1 MSVDLKISKASNVV
15 CMSHCPKSLESVCG
29 IMYRTN

>member
-15 CMSHCPKSLESVCG
+15 CMSHCPKASESICG
-29 IMYRTN
+29 IMYRVS